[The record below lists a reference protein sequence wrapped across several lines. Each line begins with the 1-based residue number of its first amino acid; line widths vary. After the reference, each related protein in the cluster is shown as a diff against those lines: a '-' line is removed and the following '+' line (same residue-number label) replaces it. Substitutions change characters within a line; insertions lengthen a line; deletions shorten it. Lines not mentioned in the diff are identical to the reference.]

1 MKRIYHLAITGGPC
15 AGKTEGIKELK
26 TYLSKKGFR
35 VLLIQEIAT
44 SMMKNGIVPY
54 DNCVTQLEFQKIIFE
69 EQLFRENL
77 MYKVAE
83 ELQHD
88 LKIVVIEDRTLMDN
102 KIYLEDN
109 QFEEILEK
117 FNLSEKEVLSRYDLV
132 IHMVSASVQEDVNF
146 YNRTSNEYRMEN
158 IEEAKRLELRGKDV
172 WKNHPNIVRVNI
184 MPTFEEKIEK
194 IKEVVQKFLE
204 F

>member
-15 AGKTEGIKELK
+15 AGKSEGIKELK

-35 VLLIQEIAT
+35 VLLIPEIAT

-69 EQLFRENL
+69 EQLFQENL

-102 KIYLEDN
+102 KMYLEDI

-117 FNLSEKEVLSRYDLV
+117 FNLSEKEVLARYDLV
-132 IHMVSASVQEDVNF
+132 IHMVSASVHDVKF

-158 IEEAKRLELRGKDV
+158 IEEAKRLELRVKDV
-172 WKNHPNIVRVNI
+172 WKNHPNVVKVNI

-194 IKEVVQKFLE
+194 LKEVAQKFLE

>member
-15 AGKTEGIKELK
+15 AGKSEGIKKLK

-35 VLLIQEIAT
+35 VLLIPEIAT

-69 EQLFRENL
+69 EQLFQENL

-102 KIYLEDN
+102 KMYLEDI

-117 FNLSEKEVLSRYDLV
+117 FNLSEKEVLARYDLV
-132 IHMVSASVQEDVNF
+132 IHMVSASVHDVKF

-158 IEEAKRLELRGKDV
+158 IEEAKRLELRVKDV
-172 WKNHPNIVRVNI
+172 WKNHPNVVRVNI

-194 IKEVVQKFLE
+194 LKEVAQKFLE

>member
-15 AGKTEGIKELK
+15 AGKSEGIKKLK
-26 TYLSKKGFR
+26 TYLSKKGVR
-35 VLLIQEIAT
+35 VLLIPEIAT

-69 EQLFRENL
+69 EQLFQENL

-102 KIYLEDN
+102 KMYLEDI

-117 FNLSEKEVLSRYDLV
+117 FNLSEKEVLARYDLV
-132 IHMVSASVQEDVNF
+132 IHMVSASVHDVKF

-158 IEEAKRLELRGKDV
+158 IEEAKRLELRVKDV
-172 WKNHPNIVRVNI
+172 WKNHPNVVRVNI

-194 IKEVVQKFLE
+194 LKEVAQKFLE